1 MLDAAC
7 DVLEELKAVVLAA
20 ERSEGVENIYHK
32 RHIAAGIPSMYGD
45 YTEPKFDALGL
56 SFRMEV
62 LVSRLL
68 EDVAETLAVHYLSRN
83 SQRKLAAAMPRFE
96 RVLAIEGLPSRQ
108 LADHVALLNSALAR
122 TDFTFAQ
129 FRNIVQFLAQS
140 VSDLTRLSILS
151 HDQVLRTILEHDCRE
166 CERRDLGPDAI
177 AEAVLREVLVSALGV
192 QTVDRYV
199 AGAVQVMGALADRL
213 DGSELT
219 RMMHYDPKRLISWID
234 RPQPDVDDQITLGA
248 KARGLKHLA
257 AYGFTVPD
265 GFILTT
271 ELFAAMPAMRY
282 RPLYDSTI
290 DRIRA
295 AVTELEERTGRRLGD
310 TERPLTLSIRSGA
323 PVSMPG
329 LMVTFPNVGL
339 NDRLVEA
346 MASDPA
352 MAWTAW
358 DSYRRF
364 VQSWAMS
371 AGVDRDVFDEIMTE
385 SKERC
390 DVTQK
395 LDFTAAADARPRPAL
410 QGGVPS
416 AGRGLHRRP
425 VPPGH
430 HLYPMGPRVVGLGP
444 GPILPRVHRAWR
456 PSGARP

>member
-1 MLDAAC
+1 MAGGDGAEPTAAPAPDLAQRQTALLDAAC
-7 DVLEELKAVVLAA
+7 DVLEELKAIVLAPQ
-20 ERSEGVENIYHK
+20 RSEGVENIYHK

-56 SFRMEV
+56 SFRVEA

-68 EDVAETLAVHYLSRN
+68 EDVAETLAVHYLSRI

-108 LADHVALLNSALAR
+108 LADHIALLDGALGRA
-122 TDFTFAQ
+122 DFTFAQ

-151 HDQVLRTILEHDCRE
+151 HDQVLRTILDHDSRE
-166 CERRDLGPDAI
+166 CDRRGLGPDAI

-213 DGSELT
+213 DGTELT

-234 RPQPDVDDQITLGA
+234 RPQPGVDDQITLGA

-257 AYGFTVPD
+257 EYGFNVPE

-271 ELFAAMPAMRY
+271 ELFAAMPAMHY
-282 RPLYDSTI
+282 RPLYDNTI

-310 TERPLTLSIRSGA
+310 PERLLTLSIRSGA

-346 MASDPA
+346 MAADPA
-352 MAWTAW
+352 MAWTGVGLLPPLRAVVG
-358 DSYRRF
+358 DVGGRGPRRLRRDH
-364 VQSWAMS
+364 
-371 AGVDRDVFDEIMTE
+371 DRVEGPIRRHPE
-385 SKERC
+385 
-390 DVTQK
+390 
-395 LDFTAAADARPRPAL
+395 A
-410 QGGVPS
+410 
-416 AGRGLHRRP
+416 GLHRAARCATSP
-425 VPPGH
+425 CGTSRSPE
-430 HLYPMGPRVVGLGP
+430 LG
-444 GPILPRVHRAWR
+444 AWSSSTTR
-456 PSGARP
+456 SAR